1 MVVRFDPPERQQ
13 DDDLG
18 TPGFVPAV
26 SPELLDRHG
35 GRVLEPGTDVVEG
48 WPAPGA
54 RYRPTVYRPGV
65 LLVPAEIWAGKA
77 GAIDALLGELDLRA
91 QAPEELPARA
101 PVRVALRPRAAGI
114 AVTVDSW
121 RALQHLRAAVSGP
134 DVEGYQDAAAQ
145 DAAAPAQAALTREDV
160 TRISLEHLI
169 ATTDD
174 TIVLKPWA
182 ISDTP
187 ASGTVRSSFRGRF
200 PVVLPGS
207 APRRKPA
214 ARRPVI
220 AVVDSGHAAHPLLN
234 VHESGAGTPFAD
246 EFVTVSPAIQHEI
259 AKNHPAG
266 ASTATRIIEGYL
278 DTPESTEPLVGA
290 LEDAYGHG
298 TFIAGIIRQA
308 APRARVLAIRAVHS
322 DKIGYSG
329 DALTAL
335 HEILDRVV
343 DAQENGCPEKMVDVV
358 SFSAGYYDE
367 WEGTAD
373 LVGVIDELIGRGVVF
388 VAAAGNES
396 TARPFLPAAL
406 AARPGNPQGG
416 PQVIGVG
423 ALNPDGTKALFSN
436 ENRSVTA
443 WASGVNI
450 VSTYPP
456 AADGSETPDRAV
468 PALNRCSL
476 DPDKFTGEYAVWS
489 GTSFATPLVAAE
501 VANRLL
507 RTGEK
512 RAKLALTK
520 VDQDTTVKRARA
532 ALPELP

>member
-1 MVVRFDPPERQQ
+1 MVVRFDPPDEHRPGEP
-13 DDDLG
+13 DTG
-18 TPGFVPAV
+18 APGFVPAI

-35 GRVLEPGTDVVEG
+35 GRVLDPDLNVVEG

-65 LLVPAEIWAGKA
+65 LLIPAEILGAKRS
-77 GAIDALLGELDLRA
+77 AIDALLGQIDLRA
-91 QAPEELPARA
+91 EAPENPPERA
-101 PVRVALRPRAAGI
+101 PVRVALRPREAGI
-114 AVTVDSW
+114 VVSVDSW
-121 RALQHLRAAVSGP
+121 RALQHLRASVPPPGGEDRP
-134 DVEGYQDAAAQ
+134 DEGAA
-145 DAAAPAQAALTREDV
+145 DGAPVLTHAEVARF
-160 TRISLEHLI
+160 SLEHLI

-174 TIVLKPWA
+174 AMVLKPWA

-187 ASGTVRSSFRGRF
+187 ATSSLRSSVRGRF
-200 PVVLPGS
+200 PVVLPGA
-207 APRRKPA
+207 APDRPPA

-220 AVVDSGHAAHPLLN
+220 AVVDSGHATHPLLDVYEPGGN
-234 VHESGAGTPFAD
+234 TPFAD
-246 EFVTVSPAIQHEI
+246 EFVTVSPDIQAEI

-266 ASTATRIIEGYL
+266 AAPPSQPINGYV
-278 DTPESTEPLVGA
+278 DGPECTEPLVGA

-335 HEILDRVV
+335 HEILNRVIE
-343 DAQENGCPEKMVDVV
+343 AQENDCPCRMIDVV

-367 WEGTAD
+367 WVGTSELIA
-373 LVGVIDELIGRGVVF
+373 VIDGLVRRGVVV

-396 TARPFLPAAL
+396 TDRPFLPAAL
-406 AARPGNPQGG
+406 ADRPADPDGG

-423 ALNPDGTKALFSN
+423 ALNPDGSKALFSN

-443 WASGVNI
+443 WASGVNV

-456 AADGSETPDRAV
+456 AANGSETPERTV
-468 PALNRCSL
+468 PNLNRSSL

-507 RTGEK
+507 SVGGQK
-512 RAKLALTK
+512 AKLALSK
-520 VDQDTTVKRARA
+520 VDRKTTVKRARA
-532 ALPELP
+532 ALPEMP